1 MKFLNKTMYRVLLGL
16 FALATVI
23 MSIQPLIDGGSFVEP
38 ISVILL
44 AIILYFVL
52 RWIYQ
57 KLAKL
62 SSKILKFM
70 IFGLFVVFVILQIV
84 SINAVHLM
92 TFGDPWHIATQAFK
106 IVQGN
111 NVWDV
116 WLQMYPN
123 LVPLLALNVGFVK
136 VAGWLH
142 LSYWAVFYTF
152 NLLVNT
158 AIWIVIARFLWKKSQ
173 SLAVFV
179 MILAVL
185 MPMNYDFLLR
195 VGYSDGLAILA
206 LVLLA
211 VKFDK
216 AIQTQKFGVG
226 AFLTTI
232 LYFALAY
239 MARPN
244 VVILL
249 VAIAICGIVA
259 FHERKKY
266 KNLWKSTSKMLMA
279 CIVGILFA
287 IGAAHGIA
295 SAIDYN
301 LKNPDAFP
309 IVNWFYE
316 SVNYATKGEWTT
328 VDRDYTLYH
337 IGYATEKA
345 ADIAGIKSRLAS
357 LGQHPWQIPVLI
369 LAKFGTLWSCG
380 TFATGTDYQEF
391 RQGFDF
397 THGPGW
403 LITNIGAINMFISTY
418 AKALMTVFLLSILL
432 RLWREK
438 KVGISVFG
446 LSILTIMGISLF
458 HTLLWEVKPRYQFMT
473 IGLLVIAAALSFDG
487 LFSTK
492 TAEEVAA
499 KFDKKKWLKIGFP
512 IASILS
518 LILMATVMQL
528 QPKQIVVVNAQ
539 SHALDNY
546 SDANNVYT
554 LSPNQ
559 VISQEFKLS
568 TAAAQVDLTS
578 CSTGDLQLFVDEKVG
593 NDWQVVAR
601 HPIVAA
607 EPHIII
613 NTHLSAGTYRFVVK
627 NETNLPVG
635 MAVMMSTQ
643 NEDIP
648 YLISLPHHQTGSFGW
663 SVNAGEK
670 TKFPVGLIVIFG
682 LIFLLG
688 YLFILKGSVND

>member
-1 MKFLNKTMYRVLLGL
+1 MKFLTKTMYRVLLGL
-16 FALATVI
+16 FALAAI
-23 MSIQPLIDGGSFVEP
+23 FMSIQPYIDGGSFVEP

-57 KLAKL
+57 KLAKV
-62 SSKILKFM
+62 SSKILKFL
-70 IFGLFVVFVILQIV
+70 IFGLFAVFVLLQIV

-106 IVQGN
+106 LVQGN
-111 NVWDV
+111 NTWDV
-116 WLQMYPN
+116 WLRMYPN

-136 VAGWLH
+136 VAGWLG
-142 LSYWAVFYTF
+142 LSYWAIFYTF

-158 AIWIVIARFLWKKSQ
+158 VIWIVITRFLWKKSQ
-173 SLAVFV
+173 SLAAFV

-216 AIQTQKFGVG
+216 ALQTQKFGVG
-226 AFLTTI
+226 AFLTVI
-232 LYFALAY
+232 LYFALGY
-239 MARPN
+239 LARPN
-244 VVILL
+244 MVIVL
-249 VAIAICGIVA
+249 VALVICGIVA
-259 FHERKKY
+259 FCEREKY
-266 KNLWKSTSKMLMA
+266 KNLWKSTSKMLIA
-279 CIVGILFA
+279 CMVGILFA
-287 IGAAHGIA
+287 IGATHVLA
-295 SAIDYN
+295 SALDYN
-301 LKNPDAFP
+301 LKNTDAFP

-316 SVNYATKGEWTT
+316 SVNYASMGQWTP

-337 IGYATEKA
+337 EGYRTAQA
-345 ADIAGIKSRLAS
+345 ADIAGIKSRLVS
-357 LGQHPWQIPVLI
+357 LGEHPWQIPVL
-369 LAKFGTLWSCG
+369 LLVKFGTLWSCG
-380 TFATGTDYQEF
+380 NFATGTDYQEF
-391 RQGFDF
+391 RLTFDF

-403 LITNIGAINMFISTY
+403 VIANIGAINMFLSTY
-418 AKALMTVFLLSILL
+418 AKALMTVFLLSILS

-438 KVGISVFG
+438 KVEISVFG

-473 IGLLVIAAALSFDG
+473 IGLIVIAAALSFDG

-492 TAEEVAA
+492 TLEEKAA
-499 KFDKKKWLKIGFP
+499 RLNKKKWLKIGFP

-518 LILMATVMQL
+518 VLLMATVMQL
-528 QPKQIVVVNAQ
+528 QPKQMVVVNAQ

-546 SDANNVYT
+546 TCGNNVYT

-568 TAAAQVDLTS
+568 TDAAQVDLES
-578 CSTGDLQLFVDEKVG
+578 NSTGDLQLFLVKKIG
-593 NDWQVVAR
+593 NDWKAVAR
-601 HPIVAA
+601 QPIVAD
-607 EPHIII
+607 EPDTII
-613 NTHLSAGTYRFVVK
+613 NTHLSAGTYQFVVK
-627 NETNLPVG
+627 NETNLPVSLE
-635 MAVMMSTQ
+635 VMLNTQ

-663 SVNAGEK
+663 TVNDGEK
-670 TKFPVGLIVIFG
+670 TKFPVGLIVVFG

-688 YLFILKGSVND
+688 YLFILKGPIND